1 MKVLKKDLEK
11 IVKKETITIE
21 DLEIFLKGKS
31 KDAFTS
37 LAFRNQLPLNDE
49 IIRGFI
55 KKYPDS
61 YGHLRRKHGDKFSK
75 EILEEI
81 LPTLNKAQRGLWA
94 KVKNFPEEF
103 IDDLKDDCS
112 FWSSRFVTYTDAK
125 ELLKD
130 SKKFNN
136 TYSGLDNNAM
146 VCRIQELANNR
157 FLDKETLD
165 LVFETIMET
174 TTPTMIKYKDALS
187 RLLSNPNIG
196 IIEDKIVPNSHIIS
210 IHAPFSMLNANI
222 NNDTFKS
229 AAVKG
234 ILKTFM
240 FKDTFIKFI
249 DAGYKLPPKAA
260 RTLYL
265 GLVDKSTQSTNKSL
279 ESLIEKVVKT
289 QPVDIK
295 IKERY
300 YNKTGDETFLPEE
313 VRSIFIF

>member
-11 IVKKETITIE
+11 IAKKETISID
-21 DLEIFLKGKS
+21 DLELFLKGKS
-31 KDAFTS
+31 KDAFTI
-37 LAFRNQLPLNDE
+37 LAFRNQLPLNDK

-55 KKYPDS
+55 EKYPDT
-61 YGHLRRKHGDKFSK
+61 YGYLRRKHGDAFSK

-81 LPTLNKAQRGLWA
+81 LPTMNISQRGLWA
-94 KVKNFPEEF
+94 KVKNFPKRF
-103 IDDLKDDCS
+103 IDELKSECS
-112 FWSSRFVTYTDAK
+112 FWSSKFVTYNDAK

-136 TYSGLDNNAM
+136 VYSRLDNNAM
-146 VCRIQELANNR
+146 VCRIQQLANNR

-174 TTPTMIKYKDALS
+174 TTPTMIEYEDALG

-196 IIEDKIVPNSHIIS
+196 IIENKIVSHSDIIAT
-210 IHAPFSMLNANI
+210 HAPFSMLNANI
-222 NNDTFKS
+222 NNDVFKS

-249 DAGYKLPPKAA
+249 DVGHTLPPKASN
-260 RTLYL
+260 TLYIEL
-265 GLVDKSTQSTNKSL
+265 TNKSMQMTSKSL

-295 IKERY
+295 IKSQF
-300 YNKTGDETFLPEE
+300 YNKTGDEAFLPEE
-313 VRSIFIF
+313 VRSVFIF